1 MDRRHFL
8 ATTAAAAAVTTATAA
23 PIVGPRRAAV
33 PPPAPFRLKYAPHFG
48 MFAHHAPDRLDQLQ
62 FAFDQGFRAWEDNGM
77 AGRPVEE
84 QQRLAAKMQQLGIE
98 MGVFVAH
105 AEFGA
110 PTFAS
115 GKAEHRERVLADM
128 KAAVEVGKRLQAKW
142 CTVVPGTIDPRQEP
156 GFQTANVV
164 DLLRRCADVCA
175 ESGLVMV
182 LEALNFRD
190 HPNLFLTKIAQGFQI
205 CRAVAHPCCKLLDDL
220 YHQQVQE
227 GNLIPNLDR
236 AWDEIAYFQIGDNP
250 GRNEPGTG
258 EIHYGNVF
266 AHLHGKGYA
275 GLLGMEHGNSRGDR
289 EGELAVIEAY
299 RRADAP

>member
-8 ATTAAAAAVTTATAA
+8 ASTAAAAVTTA
-23 PIVGPRRAAV
+23 AAV
-33 PPPAPFRLKYAPHFG
+33 PIAAPLRATSRPPAPFRLKYAPHFG
-48 MFAHHAPDRLDQLQ
+48 MFAHHAPDLLDQLQ

-84 QQRLAAKMQQLGIE
+84 QERIAARMQQLGIE

-105 AEFGA
+105 ADFRA

-115 GKAEHRERVLADM
+115 GKAEHHERVLADLR
-128 KAAVEVGKRLQAKW
+128 AAVEVGKRVNAKW
-142 CTVVPGTIDPRQEP
+142 CTVVPGTVDARQEP
-156 GFQTANVV
+156 GFQTANTIE
-164 DLLRRCADVCA
+164 LLKRCADVCA

-182 LEALNFRD
+182 LEPLNFRD
-190 HPNLFLTKIAQGFQI
+190 HPNLLLTKVAQGYQI

-258 EIHYGNVF
+258 EVNYRNVF
-266 AHLHGKGYA
+266 GHLHGKGYT
-275 GLLGMEHGNSRGDR
+275 GILGMEHGNSRGDR
-289 EGELAVIEAY
+289 DGELAVIEAY
-299 RRADAP
+299 RAADAF

>member
-1 MDRRHFL
+1 MDRRRFL
-8 ATTAAAAAVTTATAA
+8 TTTTTAAAAAALPAATSAVAHRA
-23 PIVGPRRAAV
+23 PRGGD
-33 PPPAPFRLKYAPHFG
+33 PFRMKYAPHFG
-48 MFAHHAPDRLDQLQ
+48 MFEHHAPDLLDQLQ
-62 FAFDQGFRAWEDNGM
+62 FAHDEGFRAWEDNGM
-77 AGRPVEE
+77 AGRSTEE
-84 QQRLAAKMQQLGIE
+84 QERIAKKMAQLGIE

-105 AEFGA
+105 ADFGA

-115 GKAEHRERVLADM
+115 GKREHQERVLAEIT
-128 KAAVEVGKRLQAKW
+128 AAVEVGKRVHAKW

-156 GFQTANVV
+156 GFQTANCI

-175 ESGLVMV
+175 KSGLVMV
-182 LEALNFRD
+182 LEPLNFRD
-190 HPNLFLTKIAQGFQI
+190 HPSLFLTKIAQGYQI

-258 EIHYGNVF
+258 EVNYRNVF
-266 AHLHGKGYA
+266 GHLHRKGFA
-275 GLLGMEHGNSRGDR
+275 GVLGMEHGNAGDGH
-289 EGELAVIEAY
+289 EGERALIDAY
-299 RRADAP
+299 RAADSF